1 MPDRLPS
8 PAFSTTQLPEVQDL
22 LAPDGSEV
30 RVLSV
35 ASRGGMAHFRLQ
47 PGRISHAVQHRTVE
61 ELWYVLDGSGEI
73 WRSAN
78 GEELLTPLTPGTCVT
93 ILTGTKFQFRAFNEA
108 PLSIL
113 GVTMPPWPGNDE
125 AILVGGKWPAS
136 VPSDAASDNI
146 DRTDAVDC

>member
-1 MPDRLPS
+1 MPNRLPL
-8 PAFSTTQLPEVQDL
+8 PAFSTAQLPEFQDL

-30 RVLSV
+30 RILSV

-47 PGRISHAVQHRTVE
+47 PGMISHAVQHRTVE
-61 ELWYVLDGSGEI
+61 EIWYVLEGNGEI

-78 GEELLTPLTPGTCVT
+78 GHELVTALTPGTSVS
-93 ILTGTKFQFRAFNEA
+93 IPVGTAFQFRAFGEA

-125 AILVGGKWPAS
+125 AILISGKWPAS
-136 VPSDAASDNI
+136 APGDIRSDKIDNSDA
-146 DRTDAVDC
+146 V